1 MGLAM
6 VHGFVTQSGGEIS
19 IRSVL
24 GEGTTVELCF
34 PVTAE
39 RTDQK
44 SGIDNPANLLGDE
57 KILLVEDD
65 DDVRSALRQR
75 LSTSGFRVTE
85 ASDGTSALKL
95 VSKPTEFD
103 LVVTDLT
110 MPGPVQ
116 GMDLVRRI
124 REALGEIPIVILT
137 GYGTDALDELADTS
151 RCILLSKPVSG
162 PALISRIRQLLD
174 A

>member
-1 MGLAM
+1 
-6 VHGFVTQSGGEIS
+6 
-19 IRSVL
+19 
-24 GEGTTVELCF
+24 
-34 PVTAE
+34 
-39 RTDQK
+39 
-44 SGIDNPANLLGDE
+44 
-57 KILLVEDD
+57 
-65 DDVRSALRQR
+65 
-75 LSTSGFRVTE
+75 
-85 ASDGTSALKL
+85 
-95 VSKPTEFD
+95 
-103 LVVTDLT
+103 